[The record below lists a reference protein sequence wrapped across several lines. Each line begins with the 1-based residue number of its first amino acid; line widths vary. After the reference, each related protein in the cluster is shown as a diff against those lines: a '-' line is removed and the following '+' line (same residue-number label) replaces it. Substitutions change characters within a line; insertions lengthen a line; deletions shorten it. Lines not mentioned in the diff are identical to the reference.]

1 MKHRRAWITA
11 GFVVIAIGIHS
22 PSASA
27 QGVPI
32 QTTPPFI
39 APQDAKA
46 VPTQPNNG
54 AIVATPQQTNQQSQD
69 FISQTLGFVKDIPQE
84 FGQLLQSAVG
94 SFKAPDLG
102 QIISTFLR
110 GSTSQSDSGKLA
122 ESLENKLGGSGS
134 YSIRNDLS
142 NESFRSL
149 SLGSTNEATL
159 SRQAQERASQTM
171 KSTQTATDEIV
182 SLGDES
188 QHLDV
193 TQQILQNIAA
203 QGSHTGKV
211 NKVLVDEAQ
220 QARVDRAMNNSL
232 TAQIA
237 EETAGTNI
245 SNRRETSAA
254 ANSAVRQ
261 SGSMMLFG
269 GGTLGSQATP

>member
-1 MKHRRAWITA
+1 MKHRRVWITA
-11 GFVVIAIGIHS
+11 GFVIIAVGIHI
-22 PSASA
+22 PTASA

-102 QIISTFLR
+102 QLISTFLR

-122 ESLENKLGGSGS
+122 ESLENKLGGPGS

-149 SLGSTNEATL
+149 SLGSTSEATL
-159 SRQAQERASQTM
+159 SRQAQERATQTM

-203 QGSHTGKV
+203 QGSQTGKV

-261 SGSMMLFG
+261 SGGVTLFG
-269 GGTLGSQATP
+269 GGTLGSQAAP